1 MKAGA
6 GAGRPVPCRFARG
19 DTDGWT
25 NTHLHKFYI
34 DRAGYGKPADFDKDV
49 LNEANTSLA
58 QVLRSRV
65 KGFTYVYD
73 FGDNWVA

>member
-1 MKAGA
+1 M
-6 GAGRPVPCRFARG
+6 
-19 DTDGWT
+19 
-25 NTHLHKFYI
+25 
-34 DRAGYGKPADFDKDV
+34 PADFDKDV